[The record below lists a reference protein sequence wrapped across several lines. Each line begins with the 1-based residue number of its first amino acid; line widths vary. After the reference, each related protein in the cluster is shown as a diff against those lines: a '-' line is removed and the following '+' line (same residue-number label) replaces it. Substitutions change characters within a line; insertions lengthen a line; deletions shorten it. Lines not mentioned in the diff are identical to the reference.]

1 MKLSVIV
8 VNYNVE
14 HFLEQCLLSVQ
25 LAINGINAEVWVV
38 DNNSVDGSV
47 EMVRTRFPWVKLI
60 ASRENLGFSRGN
72 NLAITQSAGE
82 YVLLLN
88 PDTVVEEDT
97 FSKVITFMDAHPEA
111 GGLGVKM
118 IDGNGKFLPE
128 SKRGLPTPR
137 VAFYKIFGLAALF
150 PKSRKFGR
158 YHLGFLSNDEVHE
171 IEILSGAF
179 MFMRKSALDKVGMLD
194 EDFFMYGEDI
204 DLSWRLIQGGYKN
217 YYFPETRIIH
227 YKGESTKK
235 SSINYVFVFYRA
247 MIIFARKHFTER
259 NVRHFSL
266 FINMAI
272 YFRAGLAIVSR
283 FFRQAIIPLLDFAA
297 ILATLFVVK
306 YWYQEISDIN
316 LNQSVVNYA
325 LTIYGA
331 VILLSVYLFSGYE
344 KPLKWIN
351 LFKGV
356 LVGSMIVLVGY
367 SLLPEDMRFSRALT
381 LIGSLSTL
389 LVLFLLRGI
398 YLLIGWPK
406 NVLGTSKQRRIAIIA
421 QPEEL
426 HRVSNLLN
434 QTSLEIELVVPV
446 LPGGEAPH
454 PEYIGTVNQLKE
466 IVDVHN
472 INSVIFCAKDIS
484 AQDIISNMAS
494 LNREDIEFKIAPPES
509 LYIIGS
515 NSIHGA
521 GELFVFD
528 INSISNN
535 ANRRNKRIFDFLT
548 ATVFFALFPVLLFV
562 IKKPG
567 GFLSNI
573 ARVWIGKYSWVGF
586 YQIDNQKLPQAKP
599 GILHPGSGLPEAEQ
613 KPETLMKLNVVY
625 AKDYHVRTDLK
636 IVWGARKFLGND
648 PQKKR

>member
-1 MKLSVIV
+1 MKLSIIV

-25 LAINGINAEVWVV
+25 RAIKGIEAEVWVV

-47 EMVRTRFPWVKLI
+47 EMVRNRFPWVKLI
-60 ASRENLGFSRGN
+60 ASKENHGFSRGN
-72 NLAITQSAGE
+72 NLAITQSTGQ

-118 IDGNGKFLPE
+118 IDGNGRFLPE
-128 SKRGLPTPR
+128 SKRGLPTPK
-137 VAFYKIFGLAALF
+137 VAFFKIFGLAALF
-150 PKSRKFGR
+150 PKSKRFGR
-158 YHLGFLSNDEVHE
+158 YHLGFLSNDEIHE
-171 IEILSGAF
+171 VEILSGAF
-179 MFMRKSALDKVGMLD
+179 MFMRKSALDKVGLLD

-247 MIIFARKHFTER
+247 MIIFARKHFTEQ

-283 FFRQAIIPLLDFAA
+283 FLRRTILPLLDFAA
-297 ILATLFVVK
+297 ILATLFIVK
-306 YWYQEISDIN
+306 YWYQEISNIN
-316 LNQSVVNYA
+316 LSQSAVNYA
-325 LTIYGA
+325 LTIYA
-331 VILLSVYLFSGYE
+331 VVILLSVYLFSGYE
-344 KPLKWIN
+344 KPLKWLN

-356 LVGSMIVLVGY
+356 LVGSMVVLVGY

-381 LIGSLSTL
+381 LIGSLSTTF
-389 LVLFLLRGI
+389 VLFLLRGF

-406 NVLGTSKQRRIAIIA
+406 NALGTSRQKRIAIIA
-421 QPEEL
+421 EPEEL

-434 QTSLEIELVVPV
+434 QTSLEIELVTPV
-446 LPGGEAPH
+446 FPGKETH
-454 PEYIGTVNQLKE
+454 DPEYTGTVDQLKE
-466 IVDVHN
+466 IVDVHD
-472 INSVIFCAKDIS
+472 INNVIFCAKDIS
-484 AQDIISNMAS
+484 AQDIISNMAF

-528 INSISNN
+528 INSISSN
-535 ANRRNKRIFDFLT
+535 ANRRNKRIFDIVASASFFLFFPILSFLIVNPGRFLT
-548 ATVFFALFPVLLFV
+548 NILQVF
-562 IKKPG
+562 
-567 GFLSNI
+567 
-573 ARVWIGKYSWVGF
+573 IGKYSWVGF
-586 YQIDNQKLPQAKP
+586 YQKNNQKLPHAKP
-599 GILHPGSGLPEAEQ
+599 GILHPGSGLPDTEQ

-625 AKDYHVRTDLK
+625 AKDYHVRNDLK
-636 IVWGARKFLGND
+636 IVLRARKLLGSE
-648 PQKKR
+648 PLT